1 LTIRPA
7 RSASGR
13 WHGRSRTA
21 PGVWSSCAERWPV
34 RSPVILSRVREIM
47 SGPASS
53 ALVLLMLAGCLFLW
67 IGVPLGW
74 LWIGSQVQGSAS
86 LGTAMLVT
94 MLGITATIFVVVI
107 VLSWLNRR
115 HAVLQERRNR
125 PRGGNALEMLLVASA
140 GIAIVGFGVWFF
152 GFAGASPVPLNIG
165 F

>member
-1 LTIRPA
+1 M
-7 RSASGR
+7 
-13 WHGRSRTA
+13 
-21 PGVWSSCAERWPV
+21 
-34 RSPVILSRVREIM
+34 ILSRVREIT

-140 GIAIVGFGVWFF
+140 GIAVVGFGVWFF

>member
-1 LTIRPA
+1 MDRRPA
-7 RSASGR
+7 RLALDLIAGSGVGVAG
-13 WHGRSRTA
+13 HGDARDHAR
-21 PGVWSSCAERWPV
+21 
-34 RSPVILSRVREIM
+34 
-47 SGPASS
+47 
-53 ALVLLMLAGCLFLW
+53 
-67 IGVPLGW
+67 
-74 LWIGSQVQGSAS
+74 
-86 LGTAMLVT
+86 
-94 MLGITATIFVVVI
+94 ITATIFIVVI

>member
-1 LTIRPA
+1 
-7 RSASGR
+7 
-13 WHGRSRTA
+13 
-21 PGVWSSCAERWPV
+21 
-34 RSPVILSRVREIM
+34 VILSRVREIM
-47 SGPASS
+47 SGHASS

-94 MLGITATIFVVVI
+94 MLGITATILVVVI

-125 PRGGNALEMLLVASA
+125 PRDGNALEMLLVASA